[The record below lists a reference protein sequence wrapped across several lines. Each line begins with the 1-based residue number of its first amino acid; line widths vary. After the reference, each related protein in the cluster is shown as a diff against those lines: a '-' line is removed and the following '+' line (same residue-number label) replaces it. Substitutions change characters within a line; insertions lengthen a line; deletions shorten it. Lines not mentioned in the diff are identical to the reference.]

1 MASRIE
7 HWITVQGGH
16 LMKQRVIVTEKAPA
30 AVGPYSQA
38 IRTEGFIFTAGQIAI
53 NPATGKLID
62 GDVAAQTDQVLKN
75 LGAVLEAGGSDLS
88 HVVKTTVFLA
98 DISQF
103 SAMNEV
109 YSRYF
114 TQNPPARSTVQAA
127 ALPLGARVEI
137 EAVAIVP

>member
-1 MASRIE
+1 
-7 HWITVQGGH
+7 
-16 LMKQRVIVTEKAPA
+16 MKQRVIVTEKAPA